1 VPNHKNHQP
10 HRQGGKNPQ
19 PARKQPAKKKRGNW
33 LWLGLGLTGVA
44 VVSATAGALLAVSLS
59 TTPFLKQKLS
69 PEEAAVFGNGDRFSS
84 SNLRIPEL
92 IRPVNIL
99 VMGMSVLSSDVDNPP
114 PEQRD
119 LGYKAQLNSFNG
131 LADTM
136 LLIRL
141 DPIDKRISILSIPR
155 DTRVELD
162 EHGVQ
167 KINITNRFGGPAL
180 TAKTVSE
187 LVEGIEIDRY
197 IRVNVSGVEKLVDAL
212 GGVTVFIPK
221 DLKYTDESQHLYIN
235 LKQGKQHLNGNQVLQ
250 LLRFRHD
257 ALGDLGR
264 IQRQQMVMQA
274 LVEQSLTPATLSKIP
289 DILPVIQSYIDSNL
303 TVEELLAVASYG
315 VKTPRDRIQKLI
327 LPGNFNGDGRNGV
340 SYWLPSKRKIK
351 AIAAQYFDQGEGSES
366 GEKAT
371 INPARLRIAIQDST
385 GNRAAVQA
393 LVRKLER
400 AGYNGVYIAE
410 RLTEPLSVTR
420 TIAQQGDE
428 EAAKTVQTEIGL
440 GEVRVESSGNVG
452 SDVTIQ
458 LGKDWVQKQK

>member
-1 VPNHKNHQP
+1 
-10 HRQGGKNPQ
+10 
-19 PARKQPAKKKRGNW
+19 
-33 LWLGLGLTGVA
+33 
-44 VVSATAGALLAVSLS
+44 
-59 TTPFLKQKLS
+59 LKQRLS
-69 PEEAAVFGNGDRFSS
+69 PEEAAIFGNGDRFSS
-84 SNLRIPEL
+84 SNLRIPEI

-114 PEQRD
+114 PQQRD
-119 LGYKAQLNSFNG
+119 LGFKAQLNSFNG

-141 DPIDKRISILSIPR
+141 DPQDKQISILSIPR
-155 DTRVELD
+155 DTRVVLD

-167 KINITNRFGGPAL
+167 KINITNRLGGPAL

-187 LVEGIEIDRY
+187 LVEGVEIDRY

-264 IQRQQMVMQA
+264 IQRQQMVMQS
-274 LVEQSLTPATLSKIP
+274 LVEQSLTPSTLGKIP

-303 TVEELLAVASYG
+303 SVEELLAVASFG

-327 LPGNFNGDGRNGV
+327 LPGDFNGNGRNGV
-340 SYWLPSKRKIK
+340 SYWLPSKRRIK
-351 AIAAQYFDQGEGSES
+351 AIAAQYFDQGSQDR
-366 GEKAT
+366 EKEAVDPT
-371 INPARLRIAIQDST
+371 RLRIAIQDST
-385 GNRAAVQA
+385 GNRPAVQA
-393 LVRKLER
+393 LVRKLEQ

-420 TIAQQGDE
+420 TIAQQGDAE
-428 EAAKTVQTEIGL
+428 GAKAVQAELGL

-458 LGKDWVQKQK
+458 LGQDWVEKQKK